1 MGYLWLTKFD
11 HVTYSYN
18 SNSLEDNDIQPIQWI
33 EYKLVKIQML
43 RMRKIKISSNFT
55 NIIPAV
61 RGEVENPLSETGFR
75 FRKWNYDNQT
85 IVKS

>member
-1 MGYLWLTKFD
+1 MSGSVQDWHQDVLNA
-11 HVTYSYN
+11 VMCEN
-18 SNSLEDNDIQPIQWI
+18 VANEENQNII
-33 EYKLVKIQML
+33 
-43 RMRKIKISSNFT
+43 NFT

-61 RGEVENPLSETGFR
+61 KGEVENPLSETGFR